1 MSVKSRIAKIT
12 AASALTVG
20 IVGLGAGIASAQ
32 PAQQPAPQQQQ
43 QQNDQRPQ
51 NDSNRNDQDRNNQ
64 DRHDQDR
71 HDQNRQPA
79 GHGFWF
85 FGTWIPL
92 P

>member
-1 MSVKSRIAKIT
+1 MKSRIAKVT

-32 PAQQPAPQQQQ
+32 PAQQPAQQQQ
-43 QQNDQRPQ
+43 QQQHNDQQPQ
-51 NDSNRNDQDRNNQ
+51 NDQNRQDQNR
-64 DRHDQDR
+64 RDQDR
-71 HDQNRQPA
+71 HDQAQQPA